1 MGPFT
6 PFQRR
11 LTVFMARHHHPQ
23 YQDVASAVPQSW
35 IDEYDAWCASAESKA
50 LLRAIKEF
58 RGAEGRKK
66 APAVIA
72 PRRLTASSS

>member
-1 MGPFT
+1 MMGSFT

-23 YQDVASAVPQSW
+23 YQGVASLVPQAW
-35 IDEYDAWCASAESKA
+35 IDEYDAYCASAESKA

-58 RGAEGRKK
+58 RAAEEREK
-66 APAVIA
+66 APVAIT
-72 PRRLTASSS
+72 PRRHRRAS